1 MTNKYKKEREEY
13 NRRIYNN
20 KSLPELKIIGKK
32 KGLLNVDQY
41 KKANKTVWLKDS

>member
-13 NRRIYNN
+13 NRTIYNN

-32 KGLLNVDQY
+32 KG
-41 KKANKTVWLKDS
+41 